1 MGRSVVRRA
10 TIRNTAGYERGIGTV
25 IVQFAPTG
33 PRQANGTR
41 CPDGGMGMGMR
52 WFWLKADENVSG
64 GEGDDEDECGGPPDP
79 IEGGLFAATAE
90 FLVQEI
96 FVIKFLIG
104 KIQSVV
110 GFILFPGFSFTPRF
124 GGPFGGAAGA
134 PAGADAH
141 FGSAIRA
148 DEIIGFEHE
157 ETGQSDLEVYPASTR
172 WGKEKRSEWGCARGG
187 RGWEADGGRTAGS
200 ERAGAISFAPD
211 GCGAS

>member
-1 MGRSVVRRA
+1 
-10 TIRNTAGYERGIGTV
+10 
-25 IVQFAPTG
+25 
-33 PRQANGTR
+33 
-41 CPDGGMGMGMR
+41 MGMR

-64 GEGDDEDECGGPPDP
+64 GEGDHEDERGGPPDP
-79 IEGGLFAATAE
+79 IEGGLFAAAAE

-96 FVIKFLIG
+96 LVIKFLIG
-104 KIQSVV
+104 KIQTVV

-157 ETGQSDLEVYPASTR
+157 ETGQSDLEVYSASTR
-172 WGKEKRSEWGCARGG
+172 WGKEKRRNGGARGG
-187 RGWEADGGRTAGS
+187 GCGWKANGRRTPGS
-200 ERAGAISFAPD
+200 GVAGAISFAP
-211 GCGAS
+211 GGSGAS